1 MPERVAEKVLAALAA
16 VKHVPRESISLDS
29 SLADLRVDSLDTI
42 TLLFEL
48 EEHFQLTLPDD
59 VVRSL
64 RTVRQIVEAIE
75 HGMAGT
81 AASSPG
87 AAAAAATGSP
97 D

>member
-1 MPERVAEKVLAALAA
+1 MSERVADKVLAALAA
-16 VKHVPRESISLDS
+16 VKHVPRETISLDS
-29 SLADLRVDSLDTI
+29 ALADLHVDSLDTI

-48 EEHFQLTLPDD
+48 EEHFHLTLPDD

-75 HGMAGT
+75 RMLASPDPAT
-81 AASSPG
+81 AASS
-87 AAAAAATGSP
+87 

>member
-1 MPERVAEKVLAALAA
+1 MSERVADKVLAALAA

-29 SLADLRVDSLDTI
+29 ALADLRVDSLDTI

-48 EEHFQLTLPDD
+48 EEHFHLTLPDD

-75 HGMAGT
+75 RSLAAPAPGPAQ
-81 AASSPG
+81 AASS
-87 AAAAAATGSP
+87 

>member
-1 MPERVAEKVLAALAA
+1 MSDRVADKVLASLAA

-29 SLADLRVDSLDTI
+29 ALADLRVDSLDTI

-48 EEHFQLTLPDD
+48 EEHFHLTLPDD

-75 HGMAGT
+75 RT
-81 AASSPG
+81 LAAPG
-87 AAAAAATGSP
+87 PAAAATS

>member
-1 MPERVAEKVLAALAA
+1 MSDRVADKVLAALAA

-29 SLADLRVDSLDTI
+29 ALADLRVDSLDTI

-48 EEHFQLTLPDD
+48 EEHFHLTLPDD

-75 HGMAGT
+75 RCL
-81 AASSPG
+81 AAPG
-87 AAAAAATGSP
+87 PAAAATS

>member
-1 MPERVAEKVLAALAA
+1 MSERVADKVLAALAA
-16 VKHVPRESISLDS
+16 VKHVPRETISLDS
-29 SLADLRVDSLDTI
+29 ALADLHVDSLDTI

-48 EEHFQLTLPDD
+48 EEHFHLTLPDD

-75 HGMAGT
+75 RMLASPGPAT
-81 AASSPG
+81 AASS
-87 AAAAAATGSP
+87 

>member
-1 MPERVAEKVLAALAA
+1 MPDGVAEKVLSALAA
-16 VKHVPRESISLDS
+16 VKRVPRESISLDS
-29 SLADLRVDSLDTI
+29 ALADLRVDSLDTI

-48 EEHFQLTLPDD
+48 EEHFHLTLPDD

-75 HGMAGT
+75 HSLAAPGPAPAPLGGT
-81 AASSPG
+81 
-87 AAAAAATGSP
+87 

>member
-1 MPERVAEKVLAALAA
+1 MSDRVADKVLAALAA

-29 SLADLRVDSLDTI
+29 ALADLRVDSLDTI

-48 EEHFQLTLPDD
+48 EEHFHLTLPDD

-75 HGMAGT
+75 RCLAT
-81 AASSPG
+81 PG
-87 AAAAAATGSP
+87 PAPAATS

>member
-1 MPERVAEKVLAALAA
+1 MSDRVADKVLAALAA

-29 SLADLRVDSLDTI
+29 ALADLRVDSLDTI

-48 EEHFQLTLPDD
+48 EEYFHLTLPDD

-75 HGMAGT
+75 RSLAG
-81 AASSPG
+81 AASPG
-87 AAAAAATGSP
+87 AAAAATS

>member
-1 MPERVAEKVLAALAA
+1 MSERVADKVLAALAA
-16 VKHVPRESISLDS
+16 VKHVPRETISLDS
-29 SLADLRVDSLDTI
+29 ALADLHVDSLDTI

-48 EEHFQLTLPDD
+48 EEHFHLTLPDD

-75 HGMAGT
+75 RMLVSPDPAT
-81 AASSPG
+81 AASS
-87 AAAAAATGSP
+87 

>member
-1 MPERVAEKVLAALAA
+1 MSERVADKVLAALAA
-16 VKHVPRESISLDS
+16 VKHVPRDSISLDS
-29 SLADLRVDSLDTI
+29 ALADLHVDSLDTI

-48 EEHFQLTLPDD
+48 EEHFHLTLPDD

-75 HGMAGT
+75 RTLASPGPAA
-81 AASSPG
+81 AASS
-87 AAAAAATGSP
+87 

>member
-1 MPERVAEKVLAALAA
+1 MPDRVADKVLNALAA

-29 SLADLRVDSLDTI
+29 VLADLRVDSLDTI

-48 EEHFQLTLPDD
+48 EEHFHLTLPDD

-75 HGMAGT
+75 RT
-81 AASSPG
+81 LAAPG
-87 AAAAAATGSP
+87 AAATATS

>member
-1 MPERVAEKVLAALAA
+1 MSDRVADKVLAALAA

-29 SLADLRVDSLDTI
+29 ALADLKVDSLDTI

-48 EEHFQLTLPDD
+48 EEHFHTTLPDD

-75 HGMAGT
+75 RTLATPGPAP
-81 AASSPG
+81 AASS
-87 AAAAAATGSP
+87 

>member
-1 MPERVAEKVLAALAA
+1 MSDRVADKVLAVLSA

-29 SLADLRVDSLDTI
+29 ALADLHVDSLDTI

-48 EEHFQLTLPDD
+48 EEQFHLTLPDD

-75 HGMAGT
+75 RT
-81 AASSPG
+81 LAAPG
-87 AAAAAATGSP
+87 PAPAATS

>member
-1 MPERVAEKVLAALAA
+1 MPDGVAEKVLAALAA
-16 VKHVPRESISLDS
+16 VKHMPRESITLDS
-29 SLADLRVDSLDTI
+29 ALADLRVDSLDTI

-48 EEHFQLTLPDD
+48 EEHFHLTLPDD

-75 HGMAGT
+75 RTLAAPGPATAPLGGT
-81 AASSPG
+81 
-87 AAAAAATGSP
+87 

>member
-1 MPERVAEKVLAALAA
+1 MPDRVADKVLAALAA

-29 SLADLRVDSLDTI
+29 ALADLRVDSLDTI

-48 EEHFQLTLPDD
+48 EEHFHLTLPDD

-75 HGMAGT
+75 RT
-81 AASSPG
+81 LAAPG
-87 AAAAAATGSP
+87 PAAATS

>member
-1 MPERVAEKVLAALAA
+1 MSERVADRVLAALAA

-29 SLADLRVDSLDTI
+29 ALADLRVDSLDTI

-48 EEHFQLTLPDD
+48 EEHFHLTLPDD

-75 HGMAGT
+75 RSL
-81 AASSPG
+81 AAPSPG
-87 AAAAAATGSP
+87 PAPAATS

>member
-1 MPERVAEKVLAALAA
+1 MSDRVADKVLSALAA

-29 SLADLRVDSLDTI
+29 ALADLRVDSLDTI

-48 EEHFQLTLPDD
+48 EDHFHLTLPDD

-75 HGMAGT
+75 RSLAAPGPAT
-81 AASSPG
+81 ATTS
-87 AAAAAATGSP
+87 

>member
-1 MPERVAEKVLAALAA
+1 MPDRVADKVLAALAA
-16 VKHVPRESISLDS
+16 VKHVPRETISLDS
-29 SLADLRVDSLDTI
+29 ALADLRVDSLDTI

-48 EEHFQLTLPDD
+48 EEHFDLTLPDD

-75 HGMAGT
+75 RSLAGP
-81 AASSPG
+81 ASPG
-87 AAAAAATGSP
+87 AAAAGAST

>member
-1 MPERVAEKVLAALAA
+1 MSERVADKVLAALAA

-29 SLADLRVDSLDTI
+29 ALADLHVDSLDTI

-48 EEHFQLTLPDD
+48 EEHFHLTLPDD

-75 HGMAGT
+75 RSLT
-81 AASSPG
+81 APG
-87 AAAAAATGSP
+87 PAAAATT

>member
-1 MPERVAEKVLAALAA
+1 MSDRVADKVLAALAA
-16 VKHVPRESISLDS
+16 VKHVPRESITLDS
-29 SLADLRVDSLDTI
+29 ALADLSVDSLDTI

-48 EEHFQLTLPDD
+48 EEYFHLTLPDD

-75 HGMAGT
+75 RSLAG
-81 AASSPG
+81 AASAG
-87 AAAAAATGSP
+87 AAATATS

>member
-1 MPERVAEKVLAALAA
+1 MPERVAEKVLAALAT

-75 HGMAGT
+75 RSLAGA

-87 AAAAAATGSP
+87 AAAAATGTS

>member
-1 MPERVAEKVLAALAA
+1 MSERVADKVLAALAA

-29 SLADLRVDSLDTI
+29 ALADLRVDSLDTI

-48 EEHFQLTLPDD
+48 EEHFHLTLPDD

-64 RTVRQIVEAIE
+64 RTVRQIVDAIDR
-75 HGMAGT
+75 T
-81 AASSPG
+81 LAAPG
-87 AAAAAATGSP
+87 AAATATS

>member
-1 MPERVAEKVLAALAA
+1 MPDRVADKVLAALAA

-29 SLADLRVDSLDTI
+29 ALADLRVDSLDTI

-48 EEHFQLTLPDD
+48 EEYFHLVLPDD

-75 HGMAGT
+75 RRL
-81 AASSPG
+81 AAPG
-87 AAAAAATGSP
+87 PAAEATS

>member
-1 MPERVAEKVLAALAA
+1 MSDRVADKVLAALAA

-29 SLADLRVDSLDTI
+29 ALSDLRVDSLDTI

-48 EEHFQLTLPDD
+48 EEHFHLTLPDD

-75 HGMAGT
+75 RSL
-81 AASSPG
+81 AAPG
-87 AAAAAATGSP
+87 PAPAATA

>member
-1 MPERVAEKVLAALAA
+1 MSDRVADKVLSALAA
-16 VKHVPRESISLDS
+16 VKHVPRDSISLDS
-29 SLADLRVDSLDTI
+29 ALADLRVDSLDTI

-48 EEHFQLTLPDD
+48 EEHFHLTLPDD

-75 HGMAGT
+75 RSLSA
-81 AASSPG
+81 PG
-87 AAAAAATGSP
+87 PAPAATS